1 MPTSKK
7 PKRDYKEEYKK
18 FHSSPTQI
26 RHRSMKNQARRIME
40 KKYGDLKKTQ
50 EVDHIKPVS
59 KGGTNSIKNLR
70 IVSRKTNRK
79 KGVK

>member
-1 MPTSKK
+1 MPK
-7 PKRDYKEEYKK
+7 PRNYKEEYKK
-18 FHSSPTQI
+18 FHSSPEQI
-26 RHRSMKNQARRIME
+26 RQRSMKNKARRIME
-40 KKYGDLKKTQ
+40 KKYGTLRKDQ

-59 KGGTNSIKNLR
+59 KGGTNNIRNLR